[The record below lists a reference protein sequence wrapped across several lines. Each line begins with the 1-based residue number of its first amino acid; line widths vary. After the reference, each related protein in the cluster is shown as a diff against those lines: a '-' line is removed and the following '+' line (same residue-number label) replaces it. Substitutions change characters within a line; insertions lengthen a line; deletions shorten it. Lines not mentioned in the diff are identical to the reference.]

1 MSRRALL
8 YGATGYTGRETAERL
23 AAAGTDVVLAGRNP
37 ERVRAIAEPL
47 GLEWRAFDLT
57 NPAILCAALAD
68 IYTVLHAA
76 GPFQITARPMLD
88 ACLANGTHYLDFNGE
103 WPAFLEAI
111 SLDAAARA
119 AGAMVMPGVGLTIA
133 ATDCSLALAKQLW
146 PDTVR
151 LCLGVSKPQVITRGT
166 IESAA
171 HTIGPEVLVRRGGQL
186 TGTPLGSLTRAF
198 DFGAGLSQAAAVSWA
213 DVVTGALTTGVDN
226 IEVYQEMD
234 WAQRAGYRTAGLA
247 MDLTGPGPWQRAG
260 ASLSALW
267 PVGPTAEARGAAHYT
282 MVVEALDP
290 WRRVRRLRMRT
301 CDGYTTSVLTGA
313 AAVERVLA
321 GGARPG
327 FQTPGR
333 AFGPQFV
340 FDTGAAALE
349 APTASGSAAA

>member
-8 YGATGYTGRETAERL
+8 YGATGYTGRETAGRL
-23 AAAGTDVVLAGRNP
+23 AAAGTDLVLAGRNP
-37 ERVRAIAEPL
+37 ERVRAVADPL
-47 GLEWRAFDLT
+47 GLKWRAFDLT
-57 NPAILCAALAD
+57 DPAVLREALAD
-68 IYTVLHAA
+68 IHTVLHAA
-76 GPFQITARPMLD
+76 GPFQVTARPMLD
-88 ACLANGTHYLDFNGE
+88 ACLASGIHYLDFNGE

-111 SLDAAARA
+111 SLDAAASA
-119 AGAMVMPGVGLTIA
+119 AGVMIMPGVGLTIA
-133 ATDCSLALAKQLW
+133 ATDCLLAMAKQLW

-171 HTIGPEVLVRRGGQL
+171 HTITPEVLVRRDGELMGAS
-186 TGTPLGSLTRAF
+186 LGSLTRAF

-213 DVVTGALTTGVDN
+213 DVVTGALTTGVEN
-226 IEVYQEMD
+226 IEVYQEMG
-234 WAQRAGYRTAGLA
+234 WAQRAGYRSSGLA
-247 MDLTGPGPWQRAG
+247 MDLTGPGPWRRAG

-267 PVGPTAEARGAAHYT
+267 PAGPTAEARGAAHYT

-301 CDGYTTSVLTGA
+301 RDGYTTSVLTGA

-321 GGARPG
+321 GEAQPG

-333 AFGPQFV
+333 VFGPQFV
-340 FDTGAAALE
+340 FDTGAAVLE
-349 APTASGSAAA
+349 TASGSAAA